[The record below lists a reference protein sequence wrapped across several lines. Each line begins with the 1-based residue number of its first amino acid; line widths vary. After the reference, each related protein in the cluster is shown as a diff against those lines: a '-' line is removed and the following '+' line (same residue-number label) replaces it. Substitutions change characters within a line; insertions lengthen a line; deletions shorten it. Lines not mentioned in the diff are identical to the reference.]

1 MITISLPQAALL
13 TIAAGLC
20 LLWIAARRLRRARL
34 LSAATAGTGAIVL
47 LAFGSLFLGLGT
59 SFHVLDTLSR
69 ESPIGDLSF
78 KAIGPREFEVVARL
92 DGLDGPR
99 RYRLRGD
106 QWQLDVRYL
115 KWRSPVTLLG
125 VDNLYQ
131 LDRLSGRYRTPE
143 SRPESE
149 LTTYGL
155 ANKPGQ
161 MLWELASRSQRWL
174 PWLDANYGSAVYL
187 PMADGA
193 RYEISLTTTGLL
205 ARPKNAAARQAAE
218 NW

>member
-1 MITISLPQAALL
+1 MMSLAQ
-13 TIAAGLC
+13 AGLLIIATSLC
-20 LLWIAARRLRRARL
+20 LIWFAARRLRRARL
-34 LSAATAGTGAIVL
+34 LSAATAGTSGITL
-47 LAFGSLFLGLGT
+47 LACGSLLLGLGT
-59 SFHVLDTLSR
+59 SFHAIDTLSR

-78 KAIGPREFEVVARL
+78 EAVGPREFDVVARL

-99 RYRLRGD
+99 HYRLRGD

-131 LDRLSGRYRTPE
+131 LDRLSGRYQTPE
-143 SRPESE
+143 SQSGSE
-149 LTTYGL
+149 LTAYGL
-155 ANKPGQ
+155 ADRPGQ
-161 MLWELASRSQRWL
+161 LLWELASRSQPWL

-193 RYEISLTTTGLL
+193 RYEISLTITGLL
-205 ARPKNAAARQAAE
+205 ARPTNSAARRATE